1 MDPVLKTAPSM
12 IDKIDESR
20 KLIKKYTRNL
30 IGTAMNTFVNRF
42 KRSTAAFFL
51 FLTVQTFTQ
60 GGEEFYKFDPN
71 NIGPKTL
78 VVDLSEYWEVR
89 HVSAKTGSDTHG
101 DGSSAR
107 PSATIF
113 HALSTITDAGPEKRY
128 AVLVAEGKYKGE
140 TLTLQPYV
148 DLCGGYFASDWSR
161 DIFKN
166 PTILDGGL
174 KRRVVVG
181 ADHAKLDGFIVK
193 RGRVRGKGA
202 GILCENTSPGIT
214 NNFFIDNMTYA
225 PADWDPPKWH
235 EVASDGGAIMC
246 NNNASPNISNNIF
259 AGNRTEIGRGAGVTC
274 DNHSS
279 PTIAHNVF
287 SNNVTGL
294 IDFARSAD
302 GGAMSVYDWSH
313 PKIVG
318 NVISNNESLN
328 GNDVGGIFVAL
339 WSSPLIAGNIIVGN
353 IGGDDGGGIFVGGQK
368 HHYGTPLDP
377 QLPREDFLV
386 RILNN
391 IIMGNDNSSHNSGS
405 MRITMESRVELKNN
419 IIAENVG
426 HLYLQRSSVLLENNT
441 ITGGLYHTQTKEGLV
456 PGEYR
461 NNIIHGLIEIDTAV
475 ELTYNNLTRGYEGI
489 GNFIGDPQ
497 FVDNGEKGKAVVSA
511 FDRRHFLTS
520 LKYARSNTDSEN
532 ENYSGRVIKVGE
544 KWGVVA
550 SNDAEKI
557 NVWGDF
563 SRSGYSDIA
572 DFEIMPTYH
581 LKADSPCIDAGHN
594 DIGFGAKKDMD
605 LEDRPLN
612 GGIALRVDVGADE
625 YSP

>member
-1 MDPVLKTAPSM
+1 M
-12 IDKIDESR
+12 I
-20 KLIKKYTRNL
+20 
-30 IGTAMNTFVNRF
+30 
-42 KRSTAAFFL
+42 KRSCAAFCL
-51 FLTVQTFTQ
+51 FLTIQVVTQ
-60 GGEEFYKFDPN
+60 GGEESYKFDPN

-78 VVDLSEYWEVR
+78 AVDLSEYRGVS
-89 HVSAKTGSDTHG
+89 HVSAKTGSDTDC

-107 PSATIF
+107 PSATIS

-128 AVLVAEGKYKGE
+128 AVLVAEGKYSGR
-140 TLTLQPYV
+140 TLALQPYV
-148 DLCGGYFASDWSR
+148 DLYGGHNASDWSR
-161 DIFKN
+161 DIFEN

-174 KRRVVVG
+174 MRRVVVG

-202 GILCENTSPGIT
+202 GILCENSSPDIT
-214 NNFFIDNMTYA
+214 NNVFIDNMTYA
-225 PADWDPPKWH
+225 PTDWDPPKWH
-235 EVASDGGAIMC
+235 EVANDGGAIMC
-246 NNNASPNISNNIF
+246 NNMASPNISNNIF

-294 IDFARSAD
+294 IDIARSAD
-302 GGAMSVYDWSH
+302 GGAISVYDWSH

-339 WSSPLIAGNIIVGN
+339 WSSPLIAGNILVGN
-353 IGGDDGGGIFVGGQK
+353 IGGDDAGAIFVGGQK
-368 HHYGTPLDP
+368 HHYGTPLDTP
-377 QLPREDFLV
+377 PPKEDFLV

-391 IIMGNDNSSHNSGS
+391 VIMGNDNSSHNSGS

-419 IIAENVG
+419 IMAENVG
-426 HLYLQRSSVLLENNT
+426 HVYFQRSDILLVNNT
-441 ITGGLYHTQTKEGLV
+441 ITDGLYHTETKEGLV
-456 PGEYR
+456 PGAYR
-461 NNIIHGLIEIDTAV
+461 NNIIHGLIEIETAV
-475 ELTYNNLTRGYEGI
+475 ELTYNNLTRGYEGE

-497 FVDNGEKGKAVVSA
+497 FVDNGKKGSAVVSA
-511 FDRRHFLTS
+511 FDHRHFMTS
-520 LKYARSNTDSEN
+520 LKYADSEN
-532 ENYSGRVIKVGE
+532 EDLSGRVIKVGE

-550 SNDAEKI
+550 SNDAGKI

-563 SRSGYSDIA
+563 SRSGYSDIS

-581 LKADSPCIDAGHN
+581 LKAGSPCIDAGHN
-594 DIGFGAKKDMD
+594 DFGAKNDMD

-612 GGIALRVDVGADE
+612 GGVDIGADE